1 MRFYIS
7 ATGIKRLAVS
17 GAAAR
22 NDGIGGV
29 WRGMKWKSSAAA
41 VGSRRSHQKFRLLFG
56 LLLPFFFVRTEIMAV
71 TRLGR
76 VDSVAQIL
84 DPCN

>member
-7 ATGIKRLAVS
+7 VTGIKRLAVS
-17 GAAAR
+17 GAAAGS
-22 NDGIGGV
+22 DGIGGV
-29 WRGMKWKSSAAA
+29 LRGMKWKSSAAA
-41 VGSRRSHQKFRLLFG
+41 IGSCRSHRKFRLLFG
-56 LLLPFFFVRTEIMAV
+56 LLLPFLIVRTEIMAA

-76 VDSVAQIL
+76 VDPVARIL